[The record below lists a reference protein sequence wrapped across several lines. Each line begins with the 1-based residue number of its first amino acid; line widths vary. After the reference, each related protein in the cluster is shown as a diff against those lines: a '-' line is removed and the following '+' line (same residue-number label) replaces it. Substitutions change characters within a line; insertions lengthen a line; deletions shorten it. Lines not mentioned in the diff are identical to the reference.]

1 MQHTPPQNPNNQP
14 NPNEN
19 LTSTPATPASN
30 IPQTIL
36 VQDFINPAK
45 SLSNIANPQS
55 NSLKSIFDSAV
66 LPPAMSAND
75 STQKAT
81 TPAQNAKSEIRIIEG
96 ESLRKDFGNEVRI
109 NQNERDELFA
119 IEAIPKDEGLNVRY
133 LIYAYLGLGTLLLI
147 CMPKIWLSSAIYYT
161 SRDINKLQ
169 TQRDLLQEENKRLQ
183 NEREKLKYQ
192 YLKLNSQPQNPR

>member
-1 MQHTPPQNPNNQP
+1 MQHTPPQNPNNQTIP
-14 NPNEN
+14 KANQ
-19 LTSTPATPASN
+19 TPPTPDKS
-30 IPQTIL
+30 ISQTIL
-36 VQDFINPAK
+36 VQDFINP
-45 SLSNIANPQS
+45 SSTILNPNIQPS
-55 NSLKSIFDSAV
+55 SLKSIFDSAM
-66 LPPAMSAND
+66 LAPAMLAND

-81 TPAQNAKSEIRIIEG
+81 LPTQPTKGEIRIIEQ
-96 ESLRKDFGNEVRI
+96 EPLRKDFGNEVRI

-119 IEAIPKDEGLNVRY
+119 IETIQKDEGLNVRY
-133 LIYAYLGLGTLLLI
+133 LIYAYLGLGALLLM